1 MGTDNQR
8 LRVMITDDAN
18 SFVAMQFWKIG
29 LELGSEIIIFDIVD
43 RPGEI
48 G

>member
-8 LRVMITDDAN
+8 LRIMITDDADT
-18 SFVAMQFWKIG
+18 FVAMQFLKIR

-48 G
+48 A